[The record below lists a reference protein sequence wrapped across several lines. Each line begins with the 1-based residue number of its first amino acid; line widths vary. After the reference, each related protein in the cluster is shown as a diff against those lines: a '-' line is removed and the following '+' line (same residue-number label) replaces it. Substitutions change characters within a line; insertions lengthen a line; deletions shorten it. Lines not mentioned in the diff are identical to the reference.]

1 MSVNPR
7 SRTRWP
13 TPAAVLACLLIP
25 ACLTLS
31 PAQEIALGRK
41 EAAKVAAGMG
51 LVDDPEVRGI
61 VEAVGRKLVR
71 ALPPSPYSFEFHV
84 VHMEEPNA
92 FALPGGFVYVSRGL
106 LALVN
111 REDEL
116 AGVLGHE
123 IGHVVARHAATRI
136 ARAQGVGLATVLG
149 AVAAAAV
156 GGSAAAN
163 AVGSL
168 GQVAG
173 AGYLAAYSRDQERE
187 SDEIGQELAARAG
200 YDPAALIDFF
210 VTLEAAT
217 RLLHGERNPSFF
229 DSHPST
235 PERIARARARAGG
248 LRRAP
253 PSPVAPDRAAFLA
266 HFEGLLVGPDPAE
279 GVVTDATFL
288 HPDLDF
294 HLRFPPGF
302 AVQNT
307 RAAVGAAPS
316 TRDALVVLSAE
327 AEATDA
333 RAAAEAFARE
343 LGVSFDRS
351 GPVVLGGSPGWRGE
365 LVAATDRGTLRLDVT
380 FVEHGGTVLRL
391 LAAAPPAS
399 FARYAPAFEA
409 TRQSFRRLRRAERD
423 RIRELRLRVVRAR
436 AGERLEALAAR
447 HDNAWELDFL
457 AVANALPRGA
467 LLEAGEPVKI
477 AVARPYRGRSR
488 VR

>member
-1 MSVNPR
+1 MRRLPR
-7 SRTRWP
+7 
-13 TPAAVLACLLIP
+13 PAGRGLAPVLACLLIP

-31 PAQEIALGRK
+31 PAQEISLGQR
-41 EAAKVAAGMG
+41 EAAKVAAQMG
-51 LVDDPEVRGI
+51 LVDDPEIRGI
-61 VEAVGRKLVR
+61 VEAVGRKLVQ
-71 ALPPSPYSFEFHV
+71 ALPLSPYAFEFHV
-84 VHMEEPNA
+84 VNMEEPNA

-106 LALVN
+106 LSLVN

-149 AVAAAAV
+149 AVAAAAL
-156 GGSAAAN
+156 GGPAAGDV
-163 AVGSL
+163 VGSL

-173 AGYLAAYSRDQERE
+173 AGYLAAYSREQERE
-187 SDEIGQELAARAG
+187 SDEIGQDLAARAG
-200 YDPAALIDFF
+200 YDPAALVDFF

-235 PERIARARARAGG
+235 PERIALARSRAAG

-253 PSPVAPDRAAFLA
+253 PSPVAPDRVRFLG

-279 GVVTDATFL
+279 GLVRDGAFL

-294 HLRFPPGF
+294 HLRFPAGF
-302 AVQNT
+302 EIRNT
-307 RAAVGAAPS
+307 RAAVVASPP
-316 TRDALVVLSAE
+316 TRDAFLVLTAE
-327 AEATDA
+327 ADAADA
-333 RAAAEAFARE
+333 RSAAEAFARE
-343 LGVSFDRS
+343 LGVPFERG
-351 GPVVLGGSPGWRGE
+351 GPVNLGGSPGWHGE
-365 LVAATDRGTLRLDVT
+365 LAAATEQGALRLDVT
-380 FVEHGGTVLRL
+380 FIEHAGTVLRL
-391 LAAAPPAS
+391 LAGAPS
-399 FARYAPAFEA
+399 GQFARHAPAFRA
-409 TRQSFRRLRRAERD
+409 TWQSFRRLTRLERD
-423 RIRELRLRVVRAR
+423 GIRELHLRVVRAR

-447 HDNAWELDFL
+447 HDNAWDLELL

-467 LLEAGEPVKI
+467 ILEAGEPVKI

-488 VR
+488 RP